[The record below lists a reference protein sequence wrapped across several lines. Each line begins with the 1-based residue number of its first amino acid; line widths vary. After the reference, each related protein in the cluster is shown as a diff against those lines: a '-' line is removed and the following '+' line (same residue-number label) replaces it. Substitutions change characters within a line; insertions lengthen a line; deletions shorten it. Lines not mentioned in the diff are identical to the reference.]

1 MFRARGVRRGVA
13 GVSVFLSFGTA
24 WAGSRDQMGRARR
37 SLEDALDAS
46 QHAGGPCEKT
56 GERIQRAIDA
66 LTELR
71 RQTTPDR
78 LKAASAA
85 LSDSGVAAVTAS
97 CPTEIAD
104 QIRAAGETLDLAGQ
118 LLARERA
125 HQSSEDAAPIEAAPP
140 PSGHAVIS
148 SDAFARLL
156 KAVHDTK
163 DEVFKGEVAKDGVGK
178 AGFTA
183 KQLDQLLA
191 EMNSD
196 VVKLDVVTVM
206 AHAVID
212 PQNAQQVAQRF
223 DAPELG
229 QEAAAAMSGK

>member
-1 MFRARGVRRGVA
+1 
-13 GVSVFLSFGTA
+13 
-24 WAGSRDQMGRARR
+24 MGRARQ

-46 QHAGGPCEKT
+46 QHAGGACEKT

-66 LTELR
+66 VTELR

-97 CPTEIAD
+97 CPREIAD
-104 QIRAAGETLDLAGQ
+104 QIRAAGETLDLASQ
-118 LLARERA
+118 LLAREHAR
-125 HQSSEDAAPIEAAPP
+125 QSSEG
-140 PSGHAVIS
+140 PSAVESTPTLIGHAVIS

-163 DEVFKGEVAKDGVGK
+163 DEVFKGEVAKDGVGQ

-206 AHAVID
+206 AHSVVD
-212 PQNAQQVAQRF
+212 PQNAQQLAQRF

-229 QEAAAAMSGK
+229 QEAVAAMGGK